1 MTTTDDSVFTD
12 RELMTHGFQVLVDTL
27 GNVNAERF
35 ITLTIREPED
45 YTMWGGSSVAVGG
58 GRNKLRPSR
67 HVVAALPSHQCRAGQ
82 IWYTIA

>member
-1 MTTTDDSVFTD
+1 MTTTDDRVFTD

-45 YTMWGGSSVAVGG
+45 YTMWRERNMYVGESLHEVAERARASGK
-58 GRNKLRPSR
+58 RLRAQLGIT
-67 HVVAALPSHQCRAGQ
+67 V
-82 IWYTIA
+82 

>member
-1 MTTTDDSVFTD
+1 MTTTDDRVFTD

-45 YTMWGGSSVAVGG
+45 YTMWRERNMYVGESLHEVAERARASGK
-58 GRNKLRPSR
+58 RLR
-67 HVVAALPSHQCRAGQ
+67 AQLGITA
-82 IWYTIA
+82 